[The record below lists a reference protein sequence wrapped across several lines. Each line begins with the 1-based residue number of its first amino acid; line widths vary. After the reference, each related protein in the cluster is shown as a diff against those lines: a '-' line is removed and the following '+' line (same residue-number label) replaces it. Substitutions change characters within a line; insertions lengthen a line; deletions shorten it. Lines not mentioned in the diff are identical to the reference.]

1 MTSRAKKNMTYRA
14 AGVDVAGGDQFVR
27 EISGTVRAT
36 RAAHPE
42 RVLGNLSQFAGM
54 FHLGAMVE
62 DPVLVSGSDGVG
74 TKLIIAQQVKR
85 HRTIGIDLVA
95 MCMNDVLTAG
105 AVPLFFLDYLGAGRL
120 DAQTLAEVVEGI
132 GEGCRRAGC
141 VLLGGETAEMPDF
154 YEPGVYDLS
163 GCAVGVVSR
172 GRLIDGSAVREGD
185 VLIGLPSSGLH
196 SNGYTLVRRVFS
208 DQREWEDAGL
218 VPELGGT
225 LLEALLQPT
234 EIYAQAAAAV
244 RDIEGVHGLAHI
256 TGGGLPGNLSR
267 IIPEGGQARLDPES
281 WKRPPVF
288 SLIAARGP
296 VEAAEMYRT
305 FNMGIGFVMA
315 LAPDS
320 VSAVEAA
327 LAGASVAFS
336 RIGEV
341 RARGADEPAV
351 KIEGVS

>member
-1 MTSRAKKNMTYRA
+1 MTYRA
-14 AGVDVAGGDQFVR
+14 AGVDVAGGDQFVCDIT
-27 EISGTVRAT
+27 ETVRAT
-36 RAAHPE
+36 QKAHPG
-42 RVLGNLSQFAGM
+42 RVLGDLKQFAGM

-62 DPVLVSGSDGVG
+62 DPVLISGTDGVG
-74 TKLIIAQQVKR
+74 TKLIIAQELKR

-105 AVPLFFLDYLGAGRL
+105 AIPLFFLDYLGTGRI

-172 GRLIDGSAVREGD
+172 RRLIDGTAVRTGD

-196 SNGYTLVRRVFS
+196 SNGYSLVRRILPDVEAWKKP
-208 DQREWEDAGL
+208 DT
-218 VPELGGT
+218 VPELGT
-225 LLEALLQPT
+225 PLAEALLAPT
-234 EIYAQAAAAV
+234 EIYAKAVAAV
-244 RDIEGVHGLAHI
+244 REIEGVHGLVHI
-256 TGGGLPGNLSR
+256 TGGGVPGNLSR
-267 IIPEGGQARLDPES
+267 IIPEGGQARLDPAS
-281 WKRPPVF
+281 WERPPIF
-288 SLIAARGP
+288 SLIAGRGP

-305 FNMGIGFVMA
+305 FNMGLGFVMA
-315 LAPDS
+315 VAPE
-320 VSAVEAA
+320 AAAQVEAA
-327 LAGASVAFS
+327 LGAAEVAFS

-341 RARGADEPAV
+341 HARGAGEPAV
-351 KIEGVS
+351 RIEGIS